1 MFDCANDLLVV
12 ETLAV
17 RFGLEPAKL
26 LDVRTSVH
34 CEKTHLAEVYGKE
47 SGFKTSSRRVPPNAY
62 ALKMLLDRNT
72 EPPYSRQT
80 PSARGSL
87 RRPLGRCRN
96 RRPGK
101 CRRCQEH
108 FERTPAC
115 TKTKED
121 RHFALADNLPIQ
133 PRLARNHFSSQTT
146 GPTHASP
153 ITDGVKLP
161 VINALDGANHSG

>member
-1 MFDCANDLLVV
+1 VQDLFDCANDLLVV

-17 RFGLEPAKL
+17 RVGLGPAKL
-26 LDVRTSVH
+26 LDIRTSVH
-34 CEKTHLAEVYGKE
+34 CEKAHLADVYGKE
-47 SGFKTSSRRVPPNAY
+47 SGQNLESSSSPNAY
-62 ALKMLLDRNT
+62 ALKVLLGRNT
-72 EPPYSRQT
+72 EPLYSRQT
-80 PSARGSL
+80 SSARGSL
-87 RRPLGRCRN
+87 GRPLGRCRN
-96 RRPGK
+96 RRLGK

-133 PRLARNHFSSQTT
+133 PRLARNHFSGQTT

-153 ITDGVKLP
+153 ITDGV
-161 VINALDGANHSG
+161 

>member
-1 MFDCANDLLVV
+1 VLFRSTAK
-12 ETLAV
+12 ERTL
-17 RFGLEPAKL
+17 
-26 LDVRTSVH
+26 RT
-34 CEKTHLAEVYGKE
+34 CTGRNRD
-47 SGFKTSSRRVPPNAY
+47 KTSSPRVPPNAY
-62 ALKMLLDRNT
+62 ALKVLLGRNT

-80 PSARGSL
+80 PSTRGSL

-96 RRPGK
+96 RRLGK